1 MIIPLVQPMAHS
13 RRRGRKMECYIRN
26 FDDCVNSKRS
36 EFRAKTGGGS
46 DHARCR
52 IARGRSRRVPKGSAC
67 CANAASPS
75 RTNGSCAMRPRRQ
88 AAVEEVDYR
97 ATRRSKNIARTFN
110 VRYST
115 ARFPIC
121 SLTNSQIIVPGYNEH
136 DWSMRFSDD
145 RGEFDGAAC
154 PALRSFA
161 ALLPPFRVRLPRGR
175 RYRAL
180 RNG

>member
-1 MIIPLVQPMAHS
+1 
-13 RRRGRKMECYIRN
+13 
-26 FDDCVNSKRS
+26 
-36 EFRAKTGGGS
+36 
-46 DHARCR
+46 
-52 IARGRSRRVPKGSAC
+52 
-67 CANAASPS
+67 
-75 RTNGSCAMRPRRQ
+75 MRLRRQ

-97 ATRRSKNIARTFN
+97 ATCRSGTSLRTCN
-110 VRYST
+110 LRYGTISHL
-115 ARFPIC
+115 RPDR
-121 SLTNSQIIVPGYNEH
+121 SQIIVPGYNEH

-145 RGEFDGAAC
+145 RGEFANGAAC